1 MPVFLRQG
9 HIRNILQPIKDTQLA
24 KIAGQQTDYTVL
36 AGVRV
41 TQVALA
47 CEAVRTTQTLSGSIG
62 KQKKREHLKLRSLLT
77 YILED
82 MLQLAVTLVELVTGP
97 HS

>member
-47 CEAVRTTQTLSGSIG
+47 CEAVSNNPNPLRIDRKT
-62 KQKKREHLKLRSLLT
+62 KEKRAPEVAIIFNIYTRGH
-77 YILED
+77 
-82 MLQLAVTLVELVTGP
+82 VTASSNTC
-97 HS
+97 